1 MTLAVMQPY
10 LFPYLGYFQLVH
22 AADTFIFYDD
32 VNFIKGG
39 WINRNRILMNGA
51 ASYLTVQLRDASPN
65 KKINEIRFTD
75 NRPKLLKTLDQAYRK
90 APFYNAVRPVVEATL
105 TCDTDLLSELAAR
118 SVQDICAYLGLSTVF
133 QVSSSDY
140 ASSAGMERTERLLEL
155 CRSSGATRYVNAPG
169 GRDLYDKQIFSNAGV
184 ELTFLQTRTVS
195 YPQFAGAFVPGL
207 SMVDVIMF
215 NPKEVVLH
223 LLGEFDLT

>member
-1 MTLAVMQPY
+1 
-10 LFPYLGYFQLVH
+10 
-22 AADTFIFYDD
+22 
-32 VNFIKGG
+32 
-39 WINRNRILMNGA
+39 
-51 ASYLTVQLRDASPN
+51 
-65 KKINEIRFTD
+65 
-75 NRPKLLKTLDQAYRK
+75 
-90 APFYNAVRPVVEATL
+90 
-105 TCDTDLLSELAAR
+105 
-118 SVQDICAYLGLSTVF
+118 
-133 QVSSSDY
+133 
-140 ASSAGMERTERLLEL
+140 MERTERLLEL

-195 YPQFAGAFVPGL
+195 YPQFSGAFVPGL